1 MPQNEPS
8 HADEHDEAKEEQAG
22 DRLSKSYSQ
31 DVDLSPSSRSKR
43 ETSKLNLDSPA
54 EERIDWRLLKA
65 AVDASNSLI
74 VIADAR
80 QEDTPLIYVNEEFRR
95 FTGYRVDEIIGKNCR
110 FLQRRADGEMDRDQ
124 EDLARLREAIQQG
137 EHARVTLR
145 NYKKDGTP
153 FYNELFISPV
163 FDNADEIAYFIGVQN
178 DVTGRV
184 EAVRQLEESE
194 KTLSSLFDSA
204 PVLMGIVERRTSE
217 GEDGEAYVHV
227 RDNETAAA
235 FFGIKPEVMRGKTDQ
250 ELGFNELCQGQ
261 WGRAYAESEETGEPV
276 RFECAFAPAEKPDLG
291 GDGAAANGDIS
302 GTSFKGDGDERAGR
316 ERRLS
321 VTVNFIE
328 RTGEGAA
335 RFSYLAEDVTG
346 RRQSERERRL
356 LQAAVEQAD
365 ESLVITEKRLDP
377 PGPRFV
383 YVNPAFTRLTGY
395 EPEEVIGKT
404 PRMLQG
410 PETDRAETDRLKR
423 DLKEK
428 GHFRGEAI
436 NYRKDGTTFVNE
448 WHIAPLYSDGDGEV
462 THWVAT
468 QRDITQ
474 RREAEEEVRRLNRDL
489 EERVRERTAELE
501 EKNEALRE
509 AKEAAEAAAIS
520 KSAFLANMSHEI
532 RTPLTAIL
540 GFASLLT
547 RRLPDKFR
555 KYAER
560 IEKAGGRLM
569 ETLNLV
575 LELARLDAREA
586 RVDLEPLAV
595 AEDAREIV
603 ELFRARAEAK
613 GLELTFSATSE
624 ARDVRALLDRG
635 ALSSILNNLVGNALK
650 FTDEGRVA
658 VTVRLSGATPGH
670 VEIRVADTGIG
681 IEPAFVPHLFDE
693 FAQESEG
700 QGRSHEGSGLG
711 LAITQRLAHLMG
723 GDVQAE
729 SEKGRGSAFTLRFPF
744 VAEDEEGEAA
754 TAEAEAPPTGSREGL
769 PSVLVVE
776 DNEDTQLLLESLLED
791 DYRLAVTATAAEALA
806 AAKDPPGGRPFRLVL
821 LDINLGGAE
830 SGTDVLRELRAMPA
844 YAAAPIVALTAYALP
859 GDKERFEE
867 AGFTT
872 YLAKPFQF
880 DDLIAT
886 VEGLMGGARGYE
898 GEKV

>member
-43 ETSKLNLDSPA
+43 EASKLNLDSPA

-110 FLQRRADGEMDRDQ
+110 FLQRGSDGEMDRDQ

-163 FDNADEIAYFIGVQN
+163 FDSDDEIAYFIGVQN

-217 GEDGEAYVHV
+217 AGEESLVHL

-235 FFGIKPEVMRGKTDQ
+235 FFGTTPEAMRGKTDQ
-250 ELGFNELCQGQ
+250 ELGFNDLCEGQ

-276 RFECAFAPAEKPDLG
+276 RFECAFAPANKPDLG

-302 GTSFKGDGDERAGR
+302 GTSFKGRRRRAGR
-316 ERRLS
+316 ARAPPQRDGELHRADSR
-321 VTVNFIE
+321 
-328 RTGEGAA
+328 EGAA
-335 RFSYLAEDVTG
+335 RFSYLAEDVTE

-404 PRMLQG
+404 PRILQG

-436 NYRKDGTTFVNE
+436 NYCKDGTTFVNE
-448 WHIAPLYSDGDGEV
+448 WHIAPLYSDGDGEI

-474 RREAEEEVRRLNRDL
+474 RRGAEEEVRRLNRDL

-501 EKNEALRE
+501 EKNEALQE

-586 RVDLEPLAV
+586 RIDLEPLAV

-650 FTDEGRVA
+650 FTDEGARGRHGPPQPGSRRRGTSRSA
-658 VTVRLSGATPGH
+658 SPTPASAST
-670 VEIRVADTGIG
+670 RPSSPTSSTSS
-681 IEPAFVPHLFDE
+681 P
-693 FAQESEG
+693 
-700 QGRSHEGSGLG
+700 RSP
-711 LAITQRLAHLMG
+711 R
-723 GDVQAE
+723 
-729 SEKGRGSAFTLRFPF
+729 GRGARTRG
-744 VAEDEEGEAA
+744 AGW
-754 TAEAEAPPTGSREGL
+754 GWRSR
-769 PSVLVVE
+769 
-776 DNEDTQLLLESLLED
+776 
-791 DYRLAVTATAAEALA
+791 
-806 AAKDPPGGRPFRLVL
+806 
-821 LDINLGGAE
+821 
-830 SGTDVLRELRAMPA
+830 SGWRT
-844 YAAAPIVALTAYALP
+844 
-859 GDKERFEE
+859 
-867 AGFTT
+867 
-872 YLAKPFQF
+872 
-880 DDLIAT
+880 
-886 VEGLMGGARGYE
+886 
-898 GEKV
+898 